1 MVAFDSGYSG
11 NLTKPVPKVTAR
23 TVSAYVPLSNA
34 VCQKAT
40 LNDSAWEC
48 TVEASSPMP
57 AVVSRTMWGEMRG
70 ILLTVRTSA
79 DGLRLGSGITVQAHN
94 PSISRPHSFDC
105 TVCPYSSVSFHIQDR
120 PVDPL
125 WSDLWSRSNWYVY
138 QPHRN
143 QII

>member
-57 AVVSRTMWGEMRG
+57 AVVSRTMWG
-70 ILLTVRTSA
+70 
-79 DGLRLGSGITVQAHN
+79 LGRDAGDSTN
-94 PSISRPHSFDC
+94 
-105 TVCPYSSVSFHIQDR
+105 
-120 PVDPL
+120 
-125 WSDLWSRSNWYVY
+125 RSNLGGRLASRLRYHGTSSQSFY
-138 QPHRN
+138 
-143 QII
+143 I